1 MHEGAGP
8 EKAMPKRHHLSRNSA
23 LPNSAWPALLK
34 SSVWAAAAVRPGGA
48 QAELKTMA
56 NTLSPN
62 RRNLLKG
69 AAALTA
75 GAALPLAIGS
85 RSRAAAGAQT
95 VNMQLGWIT
104 GGNQIGEIAAKRLG
118 YFEEEK
124 INFAIQAGGPNIDGV
139 AIVASGRCEVG
150 QVSSSPSLMLA
161 ASQGIPTVCFA
172 VGAQEHPY
180 AYFSLPRAPIRTP
193 QDMIGRKIG
202 VQATG
207 QILLTAMLRKNGIPE
222 DKVQKVIVGSDMT
235 PLLTEQVDAIA
246 GWRTNTTALKI
257 LGPDVIALRM
267 WDHGVRL
274 YALPY
279 YTTVDMLKTKPDV
292 LAGFLRATGR
302 GWAYAKANPE
312 KAVDLL
318 IQEYPNLVKT
328 DELVAAPIM
337 MGVEFTERTR
347 TYGWGSF
354 DPAVWQE
361 QIDLHDELKQF
372 PAGKPG
378 LDQVATTKILEMTE
392 KDRPKIG

>member
-1 MHEGAGP
+1 MAT
-8 EKAMPKRHHLSRNSA
+8 ALSHS
-23 LPNSAWPALLK
+23 
-34 SSVWAAAAVRPGGA
+34 
-48 QAELKTMA
+48 
-56 NTLSPN
+56 
-62 RRNLLKG
+62 RRNLIKG
-69 AAALTA
+69 
-75 GAALPLAIGS
+75 GAALIAGASFPLVAGS
-85 RSRAAAGAQT
+85 PSRAAGAQT

-104 GGNQIGEIAAKRLG
+104 GGNQIGEVVAKRLG

-124 INFAIQAGGPNIDGV
+124 INFAIQPGGPNIDGV
-139 AIVASGRCEVG
+139 AIVASGRYEIG

-161 ASQGIPTVCFA
+161 ASHGIPVVCFA

-207 QILLTAMLRKNGIPE
+207 QILLAALLRKNGIPE
-222 DKVQKVIVGSDMT
+222 DKVEKVIIGSDMT
-235 PLLTEQVDAIA
+235 PLLTGQVDAIT
-246 GWRTNTTALKI
+246 GWRTNTTALKV
-257 LGPDVIALRM
+257 LGPDVITMRM

-279 YTTVDMLKTKPDV
+279 YTTMDFLKAQPET
-292 LAGFLRATGR
+292 LAGFLRAAGR

-318 IQEYPNLVKT
+318 VQEYPNLVKA
-328 DELVAAPIM
+328 DELVAEPIM
-337 MGVEFTERTR
+337 MEVAFTERTK
-347 TYGWGSF
+347 TQGWGSF

-372 PAGKPG
+372 SAGKPQ
-378 LDQVATTKILEMTE
+378 LDQVITTKILEMTE

>member
-1 MHEGAGP
+1 MA
-8 EKAMPKRHHLSRNSA
+8 KT
-23 LPNSAWPALLK
+23 LL
-34 SSVWAAAAVRPGGA
+34 A
-48 QAELKTMA
+48 T
-56 NTLSPN
+56 
-62 RRNLLKG
+62 RRGLLKG
-69 AAALTA
+69 GAAIVA
-75 GAALPLAIGS
+75 GAAFPFITGS
-85 RSRAAAGAQT
+85 RASTAGGGQP

-104 GGNQIGEIAAKRLG
+104 GGNQIGEVAAKRLG

-139 AIVASGRCEVG
+139 AIVASGRYEVG

-161 ASQGIPTVCFA
+161 ASQGIPVVCFA

-207 QILLTAMLRKNGIPE
+207 QILLTALLRKNGIPE

-246 GWRTNTTALKI
+246 GWRTNTTALKV
-257 LGPDVIALRM
+257 LGPDVIAMRM

-274 YALPY
+274 YGLPY
-279 YTTVDMLKTKPDV
+279 YTTADMLQAKPDV
-292 LAGFLRATGR
+292 LAGFLRAAGR

-318 IQEYPNLVKT
+318 IQEYPNLVKA
-328 DELVAAPIM
+328 DELTAAPIM
-337 MGVEFTERTR
+337 MNVEFTERTK

-354 DPAVWQE
+354 DLAVWQD

-372 PAGKPG
+372 PAGKPK
-378 LDQVATTKILEMTE
+378 LDQVATAKILDMTE